1 MSPTRTRL
9 LGLPLSAALALST
22 LGLAAPV
29 VAADSPQAA
38 VEDFFAAVTDRD
50 SARIGELVCA
60 EERDAA
66 MAQFDIESQM
76 GLDGAGDLAD
86 KIIFEVRDL
95 SVDVT
100 SNDGQTATGQVT
112 ANVSIST
119 PEDAMEAIVRALMA
133 ADVGPDDPPLSDD
146 DLAFMMSFMSSA
158 LNSSQPFDQE
168 VTFVVED
175 GEWLVCGGLVDAPQE
190 PDDGFEPTVSSEGLC
205 GLASPEEMTAMGAL
219 AYDSSNGIES
229 FCSYSNSDYDDYHS
243 IGLTLELDQRLETY
257 AELFGADT
265 QVEVAGRP
273 AYATGPDGYG
283 TQLLMQVGSDLLTV
297 TVTLPDP
304 PPDDVDWLTEATLAA
319 ELFLPRLDA
328 YRLELAGPT
337 PEPTPLP
344 TPEISLCNSLSLA
357 DLNALSGLAFDDA
370 TGDSRYCSFSSLDP
384 QVGFNT
390 VILSLDQFDLDSMR
404 EYLPEGEDVEVAGRS
419 AYQAEGQLWVDLAD
433 RGETLTVMAL
443 LVSASGESTEVAD
456 MARQIAE
463 RVIDSLPPASNE

>member
-205 GLASPEEMTAMGAL
+205 GLASPERDDRDGRT
-219 AYDSSNGIES
+219 GIR
-229 FCSYSNSDYDDYHS
+229 
-243 IGLTLELDQRLETY
+243 LQQRLRI
-257 AELFGADT
+257 
-265 QVEVAGRP
+265 V
-273 AYATGPDGYG
+273 
-283 TQLLMQVGSDLLTV
+283 
-297 TVTLPDP
+297 
-304 PPDDVDWLTEATLAA
+304 
-319 ELFLPRLDA
+319 
-328 YRLELAGPT
+328 
-337 PEPTPLP
+337 
-344 TPEISLCNSLSLA
+344 
-357 DLNALSGLAFDDA
+357 
-370 TGDSRYCSFSSLDP
+370 
-384 QVGFNT
+384 
-390 VILSLDQFDLDSMR
+390 
-404 EYLPEGEDVEVAGRS
+404 
-419 AYQAEGQLWVDLAD
+419 
-433 RGETLTVMAL
+433 L
-443 LVSASGESTEVAD
+443 LVLQLGL
-456 MARQIAE
+456 R
-463 RVIDSLPPASNE
+463 RLPLDRPDVGVG